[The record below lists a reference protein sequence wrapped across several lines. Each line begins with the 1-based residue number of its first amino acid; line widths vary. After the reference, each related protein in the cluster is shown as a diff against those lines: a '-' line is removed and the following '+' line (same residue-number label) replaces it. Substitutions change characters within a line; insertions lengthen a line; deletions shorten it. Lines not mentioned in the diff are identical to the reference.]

1 MGGRQNKNE
10 DRRPGRN
17 EMTETDSVVWLEKV
31 SKAYGDGQ
39 AFYALNG
46 VDLEVRRGERVAIM
60 GPSGSGKSTMLNLI
74 CGLDVPTSG
83 RVCVVGTDL
92 SQLSDDQRTRLRR
105 EKVGMIFQSFN
116 LLPTLSAM
124 ENVSLPLRL
133 RGLSRREA
141 ERRAHAL
148 LERVGLHRQATH
160 RPDEMSGGEC
170 QRVAIAR
177 ALIFDPPLLLAD
189 EPTGNLDSASGAEVL
204 QLLEELHG
212 ELNTTVLLVTH
223 DAHTARSCE
232 RMLILRDGRVAE
244 DSTLS
249 PSSNSLL
256 TEAL

>member
-1 MGGRQNKNE
+1 MSE
-10 DRRPGRN
+10 A
-17 EMTETDSVVWLEKV
+17 ESVVLLDKV

-39 AFYALNG
+39 LFYALNG
-46 VDLEVRRGERVAIM
+46 VDLEVKRGERVAIM

-83 RVCVVGTDL
+83 RVCIEGTDL
-92 SQLSDDQRTRLRR
+92 SQLSDDDRTRLRR

-133 RGLSRREA
+133 RGKSRREA
-141 ERRAHAL
+141 ENRAQEL

-177 ALIFDPPLLLAD
+177 ALIFDPPVLLAD
-189 EPTGNLDSASGAEVL
+189 EPTGNLDSVSGTGVL
-204 QLLEELHG
+204 QLLEELHR
-212 ELNTTVLLVTH
+212 ELNTTILMVTH
-223 DAHTARSCE
+223 DAHTADSCE
-232 RMLILRDGRVAE
+232 RMLILRDGRIAE
-244 DSTLS
+244 DSPLKH
-249 PSSNSLL
+249 PSDDLL
-256 TEAL
+256 TEAI

>member
-1 MGGRQNKNE
+1 
-10 DRRPGRN
+10 
-17 EMTETDSVVWLEKV
+17 MTESDSVVWLEQV
-31 SKAYGDGQ
+31 SKAYGNGQ
-39 AFYALNG
+39 PFYALNG
-46 VDLEVRRGERVAIM
+46 VELEVRRGERVAIM
-60 GPSGSGKSTMLNLI
+60 GPSGSGKSTMLNMI

-83 RVCVVGTDL
+83 RVWVEGTDL

-133 RGLSRREA
+133 RGLSRRES
-141 ERRAHAL
+141 EKRANAL

-204 QLLEELHG
+204 HLLDELHR

-249 PSSNSLL
+249 AASDSLL

>member
-1 MGGRQNKNE
+1 
-10 DRRPGRN
+10 
-17 EMTETDSVVWLEKV
+17 MTESDSVVRLEKV
-31 SKAYGDGQ
+31 TKAYGEGQ
-39 AFYALNG
+39 LFYALNG
-46 VDLEVRRGERVAIM
+46 VNLEVRRGERVAIM

-83 RVCVVGTDL
+83 RVSVEGTDL

-105 EKVGMIFQSFN
+105 EKVGMVFQSFN

-141 ERRAHAL
+141 ERRAHEL
-148 LERVGLHRQATH
+148 LERVGLHRQTTH

-204 QLLEELHG
+204 RLLEELHR

-223 DAHTARSCE
+223 DALTARSCE
-232 RMLILRDGRVAE
+232 RMLILRDGQVAE
-244 DSTLS
+244 DSALS
-249 PSSNSLL
+249 TASNSLL

>member
-1 MGGRQNKNE
+1 M
-10 DRRPGRN
+10 
-17 EMTETDSVVWLEKV
+17 WLEKV
-31 SKAYGDGQ
+31 AKAYGDGQ
-39 AFYALNG
+39 LFYALNQI
-46 VDLEVRRGERVAIM
+46 DLQVQRGERVAIM

-83 RVCVVGTDL
+83 RVCVEGTDL

-133 RGLSRREA
+133 RGQSRREA
-141 ERRAHAL
+141 EKRARAI

-177 ALIFDPPLLLAD
+177 ALIFSPPLLLAD

-204 QLLEELHG
+204 KLLEELHR

-223 DAHTARSCE
+223 DAHTAQSCE
-232 RMLILRDGRVAE
+232 RMLILRDGRVAQ
-244 DSTLS
+244 DSPLS
-249 PSSNSLL
+249 PVETSLL
-256 TEAL
+256 TEAV

>member
-1 MGGRQNKNE
+1 
-10 DRRPGRN
+10 
-17 EMTETDSVVWLEKV
+17 
-31 SKAYGDGQ
+31 
-39 AFYALNG
+39 
-46 VDLEVRRGERVAIM
+46 
-60 GPSGSGKSTMLNLI
+60 
-74 CGLDVPTSG
+74 
-83 RVCVVGTDL
+83 
-92 SQLSDDQRTRLRR
+92 
-105 EKVGMIFQSFN
+105 MIFQSFN

-133 RGLSRREA
+133 RALSRREA
-141 ERRAHAL
+141 ERRANAL

-189 EPTGNLDSASGAEVL
+189 EPTGNLDSASGSGVL
-204 QLLEELHG
+204 QLLDELHR
-212 ELNTTVLLVTH
+212 ELNTTILLVTH
-223 DAHTARSCE
+223 DAHTAQTCE

-249 PSSNSLL
+249 PSDDSIL

>member
-1 MGGRQNKNE
+1 MSELEN
-10 DRRPGRN
+10 
-17 EMTETDSVVWLEKV
+17 VVLLEKV
-31 SKAYGDGQ
+31 AKAYGDGQ
-39 AFYALNG
+39 LFYALNG

-83 RVCVVGTDL
+83 RVCVEGTDL

-133 RGLSRREA
+133 RGQSRRES
-141 ERRAHAL
+141 EKRALAL

-177 ALIFDPPLLLAD
+177 ALIFSPPVLLAD
-189 EPTGNLDSASGAEVL
+189 EPTGNLDSASGAGVL
-204 QLLEELHG
+204 QLLEELHR

-223 DAHTARSCE
+223 DVLTAQSCE

-244 DSTLS
+244 DSKLSLTSDALLMETL
-249 PSSNSLL
+249 
-256 TEAL
+256 

>member
-1 MGGRQNKNE
+1 
-10 DRRPGRN
+10 
-17 EMTETDSVVWLEKV
+17 MTESDSVVYLEKV

-39 AFYALNG
+39 PFYALNG

-83 RVCVVGTDL
+83 RVCVEGTDL

-133 RGLSRREA
+133 RGQSRREA
-141 ERRAHAL
+141 EKRAQAL

-170 QRVAIAR
+170 QRTAIAR
-177 ALIFDPPLLLAD
+177 ALIFDPPVLLAD
-189 EPTGNLDSASGAEVL
+189 EPTGNLDSASGAGVL
-204 QLLEELHG
+204 QLLEELHR

-244 DSTLS
+244 DSPRS
-249 PSSNSLL
+249 PSSEDLL

>member
-1 MGGRQNKNE
+1 MGESN
-10 DRRPGRN
+10 
-17 EMTETDSVVWLEKV
+17 SVVRLEKLAR
-31 SKAYGDGQ
+31 AYTDGQ
-39 AFYALNG
+39 TFYALNH
-46 VDLEVRRGERVAIM
+46 VDLEIGRGERVAIM

-83 RVCVVGTDL
+83 RVCIEGTDL

-116 LLPTLSAM
+116 LLPTLSAI

-133 RGLSRREA
+133 RDRSRREA
-141 ERRAHAL
+141 ERRAEEM

-189 EPTGNLDSASGAEVL
+189 EPTGNLDSASGEAVL
-204 QLLEELHG
+204 KLLNELHR
-212 ELNTTVLLVTH
+212 ELNNTILLVTH
-223 DAHTARSCE
+223 DQKTAQSCE
-232 RMLILRDGRVAE
+232 RMLVLRDGRIAE
-244 DSTLS
+244 DSARRPTDS
-249 PSSNSLL
+249 SLL
-256 TEAL
+256 TEAV

>member
-1 MGGRQNKNE
+1 
-10 DRRPGRN
+10 
-17 EMTETDSVVWLEKV
+17 MTKSDSVVWLEKV

-39 AFYALNG
+39 LFYALNG
-46 VDLEVRRGERVAIM
+46 VDLEVKRGERVAIM

-83 RVCVVGTDL
+83 RVCVDGTDL

-124 ENVSLPLRL
+124 ENVSIPLRL
-133 RGLSRREA
+133 RGLARREA
-141 ERRAHAL
+141 EKRAHAL

-177 ALIFDPPLLLAD
+177 ALIFEPPLLLAD
-189 EPTGNLDSASGAEVL
+189 EPTGNLDSASGAGVL
-204 QLLEELHG
+204 QLLEELHR

-223 DAHTARSCE
+223 DAHTAQTCE
-232 RMLILRDGRVAE
+232 RMLILRDGQVAQDSSIAPSTE
-244 DSTLS
+244 D
-249 PSSNSLL
+249 LL
-256 TEAL
+256 TETL

>member
-1 MGGRQNKNE
+1 
-10 DRRPGRN
+10 
-17 EMTETDSVVWLEKV
+17 MTKPDSVVFLDKV
-31 SKAYGDGQ
+31 AKAYGDGQ
-39 AFYALNG
+39 LFYALNG
-46 VDLEVRRGERVAIM
+46 VDLEVGRGERVAIM

-83 RVCVVGTDL
+83 RVYVGGTDL
-92 SQLSDDQRTRLRR
+92 SQLSDDERTRLRR
-105 EKVGMIFQSFN
+105 EKTGMIFQSFN
-116 LLPTLSAM
+116 LLPTLTAM

-141 ERRAHAL
+141 EKRAQAL

-170 QRVAIAR
+170 QRTAIAR

-189 EPTGNLDSASGAEVL
+189 EPTGNLDSASGSGVL
-204 QLLEELHG
+204 QLLEELHS
-212 ELNTTVLLVTH
+212 ERNTTILLVTH

-249 PSSNSLL
+249 TANDSLL
-256 TEAL
+256 TKTL

>member
-1 MGGRQNKNE
+1 IE
-10 DRRPGRN
+10 
-17 EMTETDSVVWLEKV
+17 
-31 SKAYGDGQ
+31 
-39 AFYALNG
+39 
-46 VDLEVRRGERVAIM
+46 
-60 GPSGSGKSTMLNLI
+60 
-74 CGLDVPTSG
+74 
-83 RVCVVGTDL
+83 GTDL

-133 RGLSRREA
+133 RGQSRREA
-141 ERRAHAL
+141 EKCAHAL

-204 QLLEELHG
+204 QLLDELHR

-223 DAHTARSCE
+223 DAHTAQSCE

-244 DSTLS
+244 DSPLS
-249 PSSNSLL
+249 TSSDSLL
-256 TEAL
+256 TETL